1 MYIYTHT
8 CKVVERVHSLIER
21 LEAEHQD
28 TAIAFFS
35 HADTVQ
41 ILQVKNQKSQF
52 DNEFTCHQIWGKKTS
67 NFKNLESNYMELKIQ
82 SLGADC

>member
-1 MYIYTHT
+1 
-8 CKVVERVHSLIER
+8 VVERVHSLIER

-41 ILQVKNQKSQF
+41 ILQVQNQKKS
-52 DNEFTCHQIWGKKTS
+52 IWQWIHLPPNLGE
-67 NFKNLESNYMELKIQ
+67 KNL
-82 SLGADC
+82 

>member
-41 ILQVKNQKSQF
+41 ILQVQNQKKS
-52 DNEFTCHQIWGKKTS
+52 I
-67 NFKNLESNYMELKIQ
+67 
-82 SLGADC
+82 